1 MNKRLSWFLC
11 IALTCLS
18 MTNCQKELT
27 LEERKAKL
35 EAEISNEVC
44 KELTI
49 EAINKVMTDIS
60 SVDFQD
66 AGATID
72 ENYRIGDI
80 SLYAK
85 LLSYG
90 ECKGRIDGKDTIY
103 SFYFYGNIPEGTAYG
118 EEKAFDEEG
127 YNLSL
132 KKDGW
137 FVYNNKGNVD
147 SLNNER
153 RIMEKRMEEFERKKK
168 EQSTDKIT
176 DAIQKEWKSTI
187 KSSDMGLWKYHT
199 KNCYVLDVRIDDI
212 KDDTIQVS
220 YTLMSKNG
228 KDEIESVRYKGAE
241 LTKCNSGNYMVLS
254 IGTN

>member
-49 EAINKVMTDIS
+49 DAINKVMTDVS

-66 AGATID
+66 AGTTID
-72 ENYRIGDI
+72 EKYRIGDI

-118 EEKAFDEEG
+118 EEKAFDKEG

-137 FVYNNKGNVD
+137 FVYNNKKDID

-153 RIMEKRMEEFERKKK
+153 RIGEKRMEEFNRKKK
-168 EQSTDKIT
+168 EHSIDKIEE
-176 DAIQKEWKSTI
+176 ALRNEWKVTI
-187 KSSDMGLWKYHT
+187 K
-199 KNCYVLDVRIDDI
+199 NECYVNNVRIDDI
-212 KDDTIQVS
+212 KGDVVYVS
-220 YTLMSKNG
+220 YTLMSKYNND
-228 KDEIESVRYKGAE
+228 KINSAKFEGAE
-241 LTKCNSGNYMVLS
+241 LTKYNSGYYRVLS